1 MLMFYISCTT
11 FGVVLNVFNLAANMG
26 LYAAR
31 GVKPFQMNIIDPA
44 APADPAVVGAVIV
57 AIISIWFFTKTY
69 RRLSQEYSRR
79 KIRTT
84 HHHLRNTG
92 RTQTNGKKGNK
103 IWKLL
108 LFFI

>member
-69 RRLSQEYSRR
+69 RRFSQEYSS
-79 KIRTT
+79 
-84 HHHLRNTG
+84 
-92 RTQTNGKKGNK
+92 KKDKDDPSSFAEYWTDADQREEGE
-103 IWKLL
+103 
-108 LFFI
+108 